1 MKTPLH
7 LRGRDT
13 LNSGVI
19 KPLDAMV
26 GVPTSKSVA
35 NRMLVCALLAEG
47 ESIIHQLPDGDD
59 VEAMR
64 AALEQGGRLRESND
78 LGPASVRVVGGLS
91 HGALLPGVVNSRL
104 AGTTSR
110 FLTAVAALQATPVV
124 VTGDEPLRRRPMAPL
139 HNALRELGATLSH
152 GEREGH
158 LPVTISRGVG
168 LRRRVRIDSSMSS
181 QFISA
186 LMMIGPCVGD
196 GLTLEVTGVMVSG
209 SYIEMTADC
218 MRVFGA
224 DVQFV
229 GNEIRIGASPYI
241 PTEVAIEPDFS
252 SAAFPVAA
260 VLMAGGRV
268 RIKDLADAR
277 LQGDREILD
286 IAKKMGAVVGVDG
299 RDVVVVA
306 ESGVPRATIDRDMSN
321 CSDLVPAVA
330 IACSSCDGVSRLRN
344 IGFIRG
350 KESDRLA
357 DLAQELS
364 KFGCRISVD
373 GDDLVI
379 EGSKVLHSARI
390 DPHHDHR
397 LAMACALACVRG
409 VDVLI
414 DDPDVVAKSWP
425 GYFSDMSEILRG
437 GGAEN

>member
-7 LRGRDT
+7 LRGRDSEG
-13 LNSGVI
+13 SGTVR
-19 KPLDAMV
+19 PLDAV
-26 GVPTSKSVA
+26 VRVPTSKSVA
-35 NRMLVCALLAEG
+35 NRVLVCALLAEG

-64 AALEQGGRLRESND
+64 EALQQGGRLQEITDSEW
-78 LGPASVRVVGGLS
+78 GSVRVIGGLS
-91 HGALLPGVVNSRL
+91 HGALLPDVVNSRL

-110 FLTAVAALQATPVV
+110 FLTAVAALQPTPVL
-124 VTGDEPLRRRPMAPL
+124 VTGDAPLRRRPMSPL
-139 HNALRELGATLSH
+139 HGALRDLGATVSA
-152 GEREGH
+152 GEHEGH
-158 LPVTISRGVG
+158 LPVTVSRGSG
-168 LRRRVRIDSSMSS
+168 LRRRVQIDASMSS

-186 LMMIGPCVGD
+186 LMMIGPCIGD
-196 GLTLEVTGVMVSG
+196 GLTLEVTGTMVSG
-209 SYIEMTADC
+209 SYIEMTAEC

-241 PTEVAIEPDFS
+241 PTEVAIEADFS

-260 VLMAGGRV
+260 VLMVGGRV
-268 RIKDLADAR
+268 RIKELAEAR

-286 IAKKMGAVVGVDG
+286 IAKDMGAVIGVDG

-306 ESGVPRATIDRDMSN
+306 DSGVPRTAIDRDMSN

-330 IACSSCDGVSRLRN
+330 IACTSCQGRSRLRN

-357 DLAQELS
+357 DLSRELS
-364 KFGCRISVD
+364 KFGCRITVD

-379 EGSKVLHSARI
+379 DGSEVLHSARI

-437 GGAEN
+437 ASAEN